1 MLAVERQSR
10 ITEALRTSRTLSTEE
25 LANELGVSLETI
37 RRDFVVL
44 EKRGT
49 LSRVHGGATITL
61 GHAGEE
67 APSLLDPPA
76 GCRFRERCPFAF
88 DRCREEPPFVER
100 AGSATGAKTRIGR
113 AAAGLVQSGQTVII
127 DIGTTAVSVARAI
140 PRDFSGTVAT
150 CSLLVAAELAEHS
163 GVDVLVCGGK
173 LRAGDLALSNAT
185 ALAFFSML
193 HADIAF
199 LGSGGI
205 DSDAG
210 LTDFYLDEAAVRQAM
225 VRNSARAYALA
236 DSSKFGR
243 VARFTV
249 AGFDE
254 LAGVITEAEPSQQL
268 RDAITRSGGEVVLSK
283 R

>member
-10 ITEALRTSRTLSTEE
+10 ISEALRSSRTLSTED

-67 APSLLDPPA
+67 APFA
-76 GCRFRERCPFAF
+76 ERTS
-88 DRCREEPPFVER
+88 
-100 AGSATGAKTRIGR
+100 SATAAKTRIGR
-113 AAAGLVQSGQTVII
+113 TAAGLLEVGQTVII
-127 DIGTTAVSVARAI
+127 DIGTTAVNVARSI
-140 PRDFSGTVAT
+140 PRNFSGTVAT
-150 CSLLVAAELAEHS
+150 CSLLVAAELAEHP

-185 ALAFFSML
+185 ALAFFSDL
-193 HADIAF
+193 HADVAF
-199 LGSGGI
+199 LGSGGV
-205 DSDAG
+205 DADAG
-210 LTDFYLDEAAVRQAM
+210 LTDFYLDEVAVRQTM
-225 VRNSARAYALA
+225 LKNSSRAYVLA

-249 AGFDE
+249 GGFSE
-254 LAGVITEAEPSQQL
+254 LAGVITEAEPPPQL
-268 RDAITRSGGEVVLSK
+268 RDAITRSGGEVVLSQ